1 MDDKKYE
8 CDLIPLIVYV
18 PNNTVAL
25 DLNATVIEKDK
36 STQNVMNTMSIAEL
50 YEARLGGEEWESENG
65 IGLLMR
71 RESSWIIVEPLNKK
85 IGAQSPSSTK

>member
-1 MDDKKYE
+1 MDDKEYK

-36 STQNVMNTMSIAEL
+36 STQNVMNTMSMAEL
-50 YEARLGGEEWESENG
+50 YEARLDGEVWESENVKYK
-65 IGLLMR
+65 ITDEA
-71 RESSWIIVEPLNKK
+71 REFLDNGGTIEELLNK
-85 IGAQSPSSTK
+85 

>member
-1 MDDKKYE
+1 MDDKEYK

-36 STQNVMNTMSIAEL
+36 STQNVINTMSMAEL
-50 YEARLGGEEWESENG
+50 YEARVDGEEWESKNVKYKITDEARKFLDNG
-65 IGLLMR
+65 GTIEEL
-71 RESSWIIVEPLNKK
+71 LNK
-85 IGAQSPSSTK
+85 

>member
-1 MDDKKYE
+1 MDDKEYK

-36 STQNVMNTMSIAEL
+36 STQNVMNTMSMAEL
-50 YEARLGGEEWESENG
+50 YEARVDGEEWESENVKYK
-65 IGLLMR
+65 ITDEA
-71 RESSWIIVEPLNKK
+71 REFLDNGGTIEELLNK
-85 IGAQSPSSTK
+85 

>member
-1 MDDKKYE
+1 MDDKEYK

-36 STQNVMNTMSIAEL
+36 STQNVMSTMSMAEL
-50 YEARLGGEEWESENG
+50 YEARVDGEEWESEN
-65 IGLLMR
+65 IKYKITDEA
-71 RESSWIIVEPLNKK
+71 REFLDNGGTIKELLNK
-85 IGAQSPSSTK
+85 